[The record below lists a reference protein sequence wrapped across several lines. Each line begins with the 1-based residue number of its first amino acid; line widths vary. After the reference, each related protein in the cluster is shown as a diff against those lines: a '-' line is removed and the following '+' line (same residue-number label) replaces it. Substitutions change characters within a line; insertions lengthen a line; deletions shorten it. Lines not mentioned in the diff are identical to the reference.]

1 MSQKKFNQEKYQQV
15 EELMVQ
21 EENKEN
27 LLLLIIKKDLKLE
40 ILI

>member
-1 MSQKKFNQEKYQQV
+1 MIQKKFNQEKYQQV